1 MAKQKAEL
9 RVVVRDGNDTGLFW
23 RASLSGHD
31 VYSGP
36 PPIPQGEVLRHSH
49 HDSGQ
54 THLYLPDRRIGES
67 QGAPLKSITDK
78 LLVAGPFSG
87 TIRTDGYRCKPDN
100 QKRRTLMVNVHE
112 LQVQNLSVELW
123 AVAKKRRDLISEI
136 ISDTYEGFRLL
147 VGFIHADWVN
157 PELLAV
163 IWTFA
168 PDKLPKEIIQGKAVL
183 GGGPFCILSSY
194 SELATF

>member
-9 RVVVRDGNDTGLFW
+9 RVVVTDGNDYGLFW

-54 THLYLPDRRIGES
+54 AHLHLPDRRVGES
-67 QGAPLKSITDK
+67 QRTPLKSTTDK
-78 LLVAGPFSG
+78 LRVAGPFSG
-87 TIRTDGYRCKPDN
+87 TIRINGYRCKPDN
-100 QKRRTLMVNVHE
+100 HRRRKFIVDVRKLHVP
-112 LQVQNLSVELW
+112 NLSVELW
-123 AVAKKRRDLISEI
+123 AVVKGQPELIREI

-147 VGFIHADWVN
+147 VGFIHADWVD
-157 PELLAV
+157 PELLAT
-163 IWTFA
+163 IWTFV
-168 PDKLPKEIIQGKAVL
+168 PDKLPKKVSEGDWVL
-183 GGGPFCILSSY
+183 AGGPFSV
-194 SELATF
+194 